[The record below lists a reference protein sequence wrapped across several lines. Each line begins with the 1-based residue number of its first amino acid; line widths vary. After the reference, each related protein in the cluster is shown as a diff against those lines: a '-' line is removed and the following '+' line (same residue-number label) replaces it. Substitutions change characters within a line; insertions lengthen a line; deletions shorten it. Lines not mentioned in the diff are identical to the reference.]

1 MVGVAQFDRHEVLLS
16 SARTFAEH
24 GFEACSVNR
33 LVDATGL
40 QRGSLYGAFGSKAGL
55 FREAFKVDRD
65 ERRSKPRDRSAH
77 RGSEGAGCDG
87 PIGGGDLEAHR
98 SGNGGTAVFGR
109 RSGVLPTA
117 PTCRIDFL
125 TRATD

>member
-1 MVGVAQFDRHEVLLS
+1 MVGVAQFDRHDVLLS

-55 FREAFKVDRD
+55 FREAFKVATETSADRGLVTD
-65 ERRSKPRDRSAH
+65 LLIVALRERA
-77 RGSEGAGCDG
+77 
-87 PIGGGDLEAHR
+87 
-98 SGNGGTAVFGR
+98 
-109 RSGVLPTA
+109 
-117 PTCRIDFL
+117 
-125 TRATD
+125 ATDPLVAEISKRTVAAMEAQPFSVADQVYSRLLQRAGLTS

>member
-55 FREAFKVDRD
+55 FREAFKVATETSADRGLVTD
-65 ERRSKPRDRSAH
+65 LLIVALRERA
-77 RGSEGAGCDG
+77 
-87 PIGGGDLEAHR
+87 
-98 SGNGGTAVFGR
+98 
-109 RSGVLPTA
+109 
-117 PTCRIDFL
+117 
-125 TRATD
+125 ATDPLVAEISKRTVAAMEAQPSSVADQVYSRLLQRAGLTS